1 MAELKYTPVR
11 HNHAQFLA
19 KASERK
25 GFAEAY
31 ESLELEY
38 QVVNQLL
45 KARARAGLTQDAV
58 AERMGTTK
66 SAVSRLEAAGKH
78 APSLTTLKRYAKA
91 VGCELQIKLVRQKA
105 T

>member
-1 MAELKYTPVR
+1 MAELKYTPVP
-11 HNHAQFLA
+11 HNHDQFLA
-19 KASERK
+19 KARERE

-31 ESLELEY
+31 ASLEIEY

-45 KARARAGLTQDAV
+45 KARTRAGLTQDAV

-66 SAVSRLEAAGKH
+66 SAISRLEAAGKH

-91 VGCELQIKLVRQKA
+91 VGCELQIKLVRKKA

>member
-19 KASERK
+19 NASERK

-45 KARARAGLTQDAV
+45 KARTRAGLTQDAV